1 MGELFADT
9 GMVGV
14 FLLDEVLAYNPDF
27 DYHINRPW
35 TTTLIKDFEG
45 TVELKLK
52 RKKRNRKY
60 EGLNDI
66 DDSVQVIGKGNINFL
81 AGQTGI

>member
-1 MGELFADT
+1 MWCT
-9 GMVGV
+9 GYSEVAVVAGKYEWKGYGKPI
-14 FLLDEVLAYNPDF
+14 DERGCVRDMTVYKDF
-27 DYHINRPW
+27 D
-35 TTTLIKDFEG
+35 G

-60 EGLNDI
+60 EGLNDY
-66 DDSVQVIGKGNINFL
+66 DDSVQVVGKGNINFL